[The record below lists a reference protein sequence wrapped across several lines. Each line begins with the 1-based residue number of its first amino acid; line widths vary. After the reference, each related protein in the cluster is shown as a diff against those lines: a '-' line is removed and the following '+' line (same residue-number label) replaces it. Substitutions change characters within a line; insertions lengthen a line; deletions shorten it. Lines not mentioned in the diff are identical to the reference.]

1 MTGLR
6 DYYEPDCDVIDL
18 SSTLK
23 EGEEK
28 IIDIVNLKR
37 TKPLKIIGK
46 IILEDRAK
54 LTIVEVDFAKFDVD
68 FLLDVECIGY
78 KSEFWYHLSSLN
90 RDDEKKIYKANVVHK
105 GKESFSRASMFGV
118 CEGSSQM
125 QFLGSSDIR
134 KGAAKTNTRQEAK
147 IVNLSGKARCVASPA
162 LLISEEDVF
171 ASHGASMGSVPDNDI
186 FYLMSRGIDRPTAN
200 KLIMVGYL
208 KPIALKIKDEKI
220 KEEALDLLGK
230 EI

>member
-37 TKPLKIIGK
+37 NKPLKIIGK

-68 FLLDVECIGY
+68 T
-78 KSEFWYHLSSLN
+78 SEFWYHLSSLN
-90 RDDEKKIYKANVVHK
+90 RDDEKKVYKANVVHK
-105 GKESFSRASMFGV
+105 GKESFSRTSMFGV

-125 QFLGSSDIR
+125 QFLGASDIR

>member
-37 TKPLKIIGK
+37 NKPLKIIGK
-46 IILEDRAK
+46 IILKDRAK

-90 RDDEKKIYKANVVHK
+90 RDDERRYTK
-105 GKESFSRASMFGV
+105 
-118 CEGSSQM
+118 
-125 QFLGSSDIR
+125 
-134 KGAAKTNTRQEAK
+134 
-147 IVNLSGKARCVASPA
+147 
-162 LLISEEDVF
+162 
-171 ASHGASMGSVPDNDI
+171 
-186 FYLMSRGIDRPTAN
+186 LMSFIKVRNHFLELRCLEFV
-200 KLIMVGYL
+200 K
-208 KPIALKIKDEKI
+208 ALRRCSS
-220 KEEALDLLGK
+220 
-230 EI
+230 

>member
-37 TKPLKIIGK
+37 NKPLKIIGK

-68 FLLDVECIGY
+68 FLLDVECIG
-78 KSEFWYHLSSLN
+78 
-90 RDDEKKIYKANVVHK
+90 
-105 GKESFSRASMFGV
+105 
-118 CEGSSQM
+118 
-125 QFLGSSDIR
+125 
-134 KGAAKTNTRQEAK
+134 
-147 IVNLSGKARCVASPA
+147 
-162 LLISEEDVF
+162 
-171 ASHGASMGSVPDNDI
+171 
-186 FYLMSRGIDRPTAN
+186 
-200 KLIMVGYL
+200 
-208 KPIALKIKDEKI
+208 
-220 KEEALDLLGK
+220 
-230 EI
+230 